1 MTSDHSIVMT
11 KKTKSIQDKQDEFNT
26 QVLKV
31 LADLNKKIDKSPE
44 PSKTLEAKS
53 DEWVT
58 LVESAKGKKISLA
71 PENPKYDSRMVAINR
86 FSKSIGVP
94 ANQFE
99 EFVGDCEV
107 VLNKLREGKLI
118 PS

>member
-1 MTSDHSIVMT
+1 MTSNHRIVMT
-11 KKTKSIQDKQDEFNT
+11 KKQTKTQDKQDDFNT
-26 QVLKV
+26 QILKV
-31 LADLNKKIDKSPE
+31 LAGLEAKIGGSPKSDT
-44 PSKTLEAKS
+44 KLEAKS

-58 LVESAKGKKISLA
+58 LVETAKGKKISLA
-71 PENPKYDSRMVAINR
+71 PVNPKYDSRMVAINR

-94 ANQFE
+94 TSQFE

-107 VLNKLREGKLI
+107 ALELLRKERLI